1 MQNGSV
7 DPGATPVSLTWKAGQ
22 VAHAL
27 GFRSTDAFHKQRPAL
42 EQSFG
47 FPAKL
52 PGLNAWSIAAVTH
65 WVKTNGNRYQSDE
78 PGLGD
83 DHAPAD
89 LAGVVV
95 SLEQRYARGRA
106 A

>member
-7 DPGATPVSLTWKAGQ
+7 DPGATPVPLTWKASQ

-27 GFRSTDAFHKQRPAL
+27 GFRSTDAFQKLRPQL

-47 FPAKL
+47 FPSKL

-65 WVKTNGNRYQSDE
+65 WVRTNGNRYHSDE
-78 PGLGD
+78 PTITD
-83 DHAPAD
+83 QVAPAE

-95 SLEQRYARGRA
+95 SLEQRYARGKA